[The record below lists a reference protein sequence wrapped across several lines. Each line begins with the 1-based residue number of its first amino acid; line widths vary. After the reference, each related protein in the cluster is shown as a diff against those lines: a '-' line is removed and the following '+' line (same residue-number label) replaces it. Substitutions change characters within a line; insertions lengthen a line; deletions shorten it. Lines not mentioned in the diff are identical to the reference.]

1 MTPRL
6 AVKRFLRD
14 RMLWQIKYA
23 DVQDWTREESKKH
36 HHEWWSL
43 FVTLMQTLS
52 KSYGPVD
59 QYRIL
64 KELDPHA
71 LKVWLTPPRA
81 QWIIDSMI
89 EGEVQPTEWN
99 WWGEQSPERSDFA
112 EKR

>member
-14 RMLWQIKYA
+14 RMLWQIRYA
-23 DVQDWTREESKKH
+23 DAKTHEESKKQH
-36 HHEWWSL
+36 EEWWQL
-43 FVTLMQTLS
+43 FVTVMQTLS
-52 KSYGPVD
+52 THNCPLD

-71 LKVWLTPPRA
+71 LKVWLTPHRA
-81 QWIIDSMI
+81 EWIIDSI
-89 EGEVQPTEWN
+89 TEGRTRPTEWN